1 MMTPTANRAIAQ
13 QTADSHDAE
22 KNIFS
27 SESRGDDKRHA
38 GDDERHA
45 GDDQRRAGEG
55 VRRAD
60 DGNRRDNN
68 DPRNK
73 QPRQNNQ
80 PRRDKR
86 DVHGWVVLDKPIGMT
101 STHAVAVLKRL
112 FQAKRAGHAGTLDPL
127 ASGGLPIA
135 LGEATKTVPFVMDGR
150 KRYRFTVA
158 WGEERDTDDTE
169 GRVVRT
175 SDLRPSADAIRAL
188 LPQFTGLIEQ
198 IPPQYSAIKVQGERA
213 YDLARDGETVELKP
227 RPVEIHELTLIE
239 HGDNGLSVF
248 EAECGKGTYV
258 RALARDI
265 GRILGCFGHICAL
278 RRTLVGPFRE
288 TDMIPLEELEA
299 LCNRAASGEGSLA
312 DALLPVETALDD
324 IPALAVTRADAARL
338 HRGQAVLLR
347 GRDAPNNSGTVYVTV
362 AGRLLAL
369 AEIGN
374 GELIPKR
381 VFNLTGLTASS
392 GRSNERV

>member
-1 MMTPTANRAIAQ
+1 MIMPTANGGIAQ
-13 QTADSHDAE
+13 PTADSHDAE

-27 SESRGDDKRHA
+27 DESH
-38 GDDERHA
+38 GDDERRD
-45 GDDQRRAGEG
+45 GERRVGNEDQRRG
-55 VRRAD
+55 
-60 DGNRRDNN
+60 NN
-68 DPRNK
+68 DPRHNK

-169 GRVVRT
+169 GRATRT
-175 SDLRPSADAIRAL
+175 SDLRPSAEAIRAL

-227 RPVEIHELTLIE
+227 RPVEIHELTLVE
-239 HGDNGLSVF
+239 HGDNGQSVF

-288 TDMIPLEELEA
+288 ADMIPLEELEA

-347 GRDAPNNSGTVYVTV
+347 GRDAPNCSGTVYVTV

-381 VFNLTGLTASS
+381 VFNLTGLTASP

>member
-1 MMTPTANRAIAQ
+1 MTMTTPDAAL
-13 QTADSHDAE
+13 DSRLAETGNGESTLSPAVPHD
-22 KNIFS
+22 N
-27 SESRGDDKRHA
+27 G
-38 GDDERHA
+38 GNN
-45 GDDQRRAGEG
+45 DQRQHQGPRG
-55 VRRAD
+55 
-60 DGNRRDNN
+60 NN
-68 DPRNK
+68 DPRHQGGK
-73 QPRQNNQ
+73 QRHQGQ
-80 PRRDKR
+80 VRRDKR
-86 DVHGWVVLDKPIGMT
+86 DVHGWVILDKPIGMT
-101 STHAVAVLKRL
+101 STQAVAVAKRL

-169 GRVVRT
+169 GRATFT
-175 SDLRPSADAIRAL
+175 SEIRPTAEQIRAL
-188 LPQFTGLIEQ
+188 LPQFTGNIEQ
-198 IPPQYSAIKVQGERA
+198 TPPQYSAIKIQGERA
-213 YDLARDGETVELKP
+213 YDLARDGEVVPLVP
-227 RPVEIHELTLIE
+227 RPVVIHELVLTE
-239 HGDNGLSVF
+239 QPDSDHAVF

-265 GRILGCFGHICAL
+265 GRLLGCYGHISAL
-278 RRTLVGPFRE
+278 RRTLVGPFAE
-288 TDMIPLEELEA
+288 ADMIPLEQLQA
-299 LCNRAASGEGSLA
+299 LCDRAASGEGSLA

-347 GRDAPNNSGTVYVTV
+347 GRDAPDCSGTVYVTV

-369 AEIGN
+369 AEVGN

-392 GRSNERV
+392 ARKESN